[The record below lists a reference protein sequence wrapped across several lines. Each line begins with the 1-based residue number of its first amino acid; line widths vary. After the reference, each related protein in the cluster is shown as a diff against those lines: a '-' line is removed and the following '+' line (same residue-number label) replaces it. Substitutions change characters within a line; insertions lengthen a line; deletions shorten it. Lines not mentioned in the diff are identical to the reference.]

1 MKALWLFFFDST
13 MSSTVR
19 VFIEKK
25 RIATGKPWKNQF
37 LQVYPTKA
45 VFPSE
50 AEWRSAVYQS
60 VLSSLR
66 FEVKKIEKKASQP
79 KPQPLPQPQPQASSA
94 PVKQAA
100 AIPPPSPKTNDVEQM
115 DWVCGW
121 CNKPAGNDHRMC
133 ICRGYQ
139 YSVEAWENGRI
150 FPKKTTPKATNSP
163 LSLEP
168 KDWVRQGKSKATLPA
183 GRYYI
188 GDLCYALHDTLY
200 DKVFGPCYD
209 EGLFQSTKNPAHV
222 FMMGGTGGDGT
233 FSGSDGKEY
242 SVDAGILGIAA
253 EATLDPTK
261 APYEGGSL
269 YTFTSP
275 VNVALKGERFTFY
288 GEKYTDPRISISLYE
303 DEEDTYEDS
312 E

>member
-94 PVKQAA
+94 PAKQAA

-168 KDWVRQGKSKATLPA
+168 KDWVRQVSP
-183 GRYYI
+183 RQ
-188 GDLCYALHDTLY
+188 
-200 DKVFGPCYD
+200 
-209 EGLFQSTKNPAHV
+209 LFQRVGITLEISAMRCTILFMTKCLGLV
-222 FMMGGTGGDGT
+222 TT
-233 FSGSDGKEY
+233 KGSSNQPKIQLM
-242 SVDAGILGIAA
+242 S
-253 EATLDPTK
+253 
-261 APYEGGSL
+261 S
-269 YTFTSP
+269 
-275 VNVALKGERFTFY
+275 
-288 GEKYTDPRISISLYE
+288 
-303 DEEDTYEDS
+303 
-312 E
+312 